1 MGEGVGEGVTDD
13 SVADVRLVFCKYTNP
28 HNKRTVA

>member
-13 SVADVRLVFCKYTNP
+13 SVADVRLVFCKRQTLQLR
-28 HNKRTVA
+28 KC